1 MAAPAPGPRV
11 RLGRAEA
18 PPLRT
23 RERHEHRA
31 LGGVDTR
38 DRAEVEAVNE
48 DDDLFAALEFPF
60 RVALVVA
67 VGYFAIRF
75 FVR

>member
-1 MAAPAPGPRV
+1 
-11 RLGRAEA
+11 
-18 PPLRT
+18 
-23 RERHEHRA
+23 
-31 LGGVDTR
+31 VDTR